1 MNGNVWV
8 CRTAYKNVHSG
19 FGYGIR
25 NTVLK
30 SIFDFALIHFGF
42 ANTWFKKKDRHL
54 VNFRTRVNAT
64 KTDYFLTRLID
75 KGSFL
80 NSKVRV
86 ILDVRLQA
94 RPKVKRTKD
103 IKWCRLKEDNAKVF
117 AEKVI
122 KEADWKMTSN
132 VEDT

>member
-1 MNGNVWV
+1 MRYVSMVTKTFLKVLNMEI
-8 CRTAYKNVHSG
+8 
-19 FGYGIR
+19 GIQKGSPSLDLHYHTICGLLTHDLR
-25 NTVLK
+25 ETD
-30 SIFDFALIHFGF
+30 S
-42 ANTWFKKKDRHL
+42 HL
-54 VNFRTRVNAT
+54 VTFRTRVNAT